1 MAWGS
6 KKGGSGGPAWLA
18 LIVALAALWIAWSAY
33 KRTGGTL
40 DTLLTLPAPERN
52 AGNAGNAGTVEADRG
67 DWRDALERARER
79 LLDRRDDV
87 GQDRN
92 REQVQREVAEIRAAL
107 ERAYRDAGE
116 GASDTWRDLDAQL
129 GRLEDQVRDG
139 SAKAK
144 GTMEDLLAK
153 MKDAV

>member
-1 MAWGS
+1 MAWGA
-6 KKGGSGGPAWLA
+6 KKGGGGGPAWLA

-40 DTLLTLPAPERN
+40 DDLLTLPAPDQSAR
-52 AGNAGNAGTVEADRG
+52 TIEADRG
-67 DWRDALERARER
+67 GWREALEGARER
-79 LLDRRDDV
+79 LLDQRDDV

-92 REQVQREVAEIRAAL
+92 REQVQREIAEIRATL

-129 GRLEDQVRDG
+129 ERLGDQVREG
-139 SAKAK
+139 SETAK

-153 MKDAV
+153 MKEAV

>member
-1 MAWGS
+1 MAWGA
-6 KKGGSGGPAWLA
+6 KKRGGGGPAWLA

-33 KRTGGTL
+33 RRTGGTF
-40 DTLLTLPAPERN
+40 DTLFTLPVPERSVG
-52 AGNAGNAGTVEADRG
+52 AGDADSG
-67 DWRDALERARER
+67 DWRGALERARER

-87 GQDRN
+87 GQNRN
-92 REQVQREVAEIRAAL
+92 QEQVQREVAEIRATL
-107 ERAYRDAGE
+107 ERAYRNAGE

-129 GRLEDQVRDG
+129 GRLEDQVREG

>member
-1 MAWGS
+1 MAWGA
-6 KKGGSGGPAWLA
+6 KKRGGGGPAWLA

-40 DTLLTLPAPERN
+40 DTLLTLSAPEPAAR
-52 AGNAGNAGTVEADRG
+52 ADRG
-67 DWRDALERARER
+67 DWRQALERARER

-92 REQVQREVAEIRAAL
+92 REQVQHEIAEIRATL
-107 ERAYRDAGE
+107 ERAYEDAGE

-129 GRLEDQVRDG
+129 ERLGDQVREG
-139 SAKAK
+139 SETAK

-153 MKDAV
+153 MKEAV

>member
-18 LIVALAALWIAWSAY
+18 LIVALAALWIAGSAY

-52 AGNAGNAGTVEADRG
+52 AGNAGTMEADRG
-67 DWRDALERARER
+67 GWRDALERARER

-92 REQVQREVAEIRAAL
+92 RNQVQREVAEIRAAL

-116 GASDTWRDLDAQL
+116 GAGDTWRDIDAQL

>member
-1 MAWGS
+1 MAWGA
-6 KKGGSGGPAWLA
+6 KKGGGGGPAWLA

-40 DTLLTLPAPERN
+40 DTLVTLPAPEWK
-52 AGNAGNAGTVEADRG
+52 AGPPEAGRG
-67 DWRDALERARER
+67 DWRGALERARER

-92 REQVQREVAEIRAAL
+92 REQVQREIADIRATL
-107 ERAYRDAGE
+107 ERTYHDAGE

-129 GRLEDQVRDG
+129 ERLGDQVREG
-139 SAKAK
+139 SETAK

>member
-33 KRTGGTL
+33 RRTGGTL
-40 DTLLTLPAPERN
+40 DTLLALSAPEWPAR
-52 AGNAGNAGTVEADRG
+52 TVEADRG
-67 DWRDALERARER
+67 DWRDALERALER
-79 LLDRRDDV
+79 LLEQRDDV

-92 REQVQREVAEIRAAL
+92 REQVQREVAEIRATL
-107 ERAYRDAGE
+107 ERAYRNAGE

>member
-40 DTLLTLPAPERN
+40 DALLTLPAPERN
-52 AGNAGNAGTVEADRG
+52 AETVEADRG

-79 LLDRRDDV
+79 LHDRRDDV
-87 GQDRN
+87 GQNRN
-92 REQVQREVAEIRAAL
+92 QEQVQREVAEIRAAL
-107 ERAYRDAGE
+107 ERAYRNAGE